1 MYNTFTDM
9 KLRKYK
15 YYFRK
20 PKSEITKDILSWLFI
35 AGTAIVIAGIS
46 PSFITNTLLKYRKLR
61 KYPKKRVA
69 STFSYLR
76 KRGLLNM
83 EQKDR
88 QVYISLT
95 DEGRRKAGMFQINSL
110 GIRRP
115 NKWDGKWRFLFFD
128 ITEKR
133 RPYREA
139 LRGMLKQLHFYP
151 FQKSVWVH
159 AFDCRAEV
167 ELLRDFFDLSED
179 ELRFITA
186 QDIGNVNKLKRFFH
200 LV

>member
-1 MYNTFTDM
+1 M
-9 KLRKYK
+9 KLGKYK

-20 PKSEITKDILSWLFI
+20 PKSEITKDVLSWLFV
-35 AGTAIVIAGIS
+35 AGSVVAMAGVS
-46 PSFITNTLLKYRKLR
+46 SSFIANILLKYQKLK

-76 KRGLLNM
+76 KRGLLNI
-83 EQKDR
+83 EKKDH

-95 DEGRRKAGMFQINSL
+95 NEGRKKAGMFQINSL

-115 NKWDGKWRFLFFD
+115 NKWDGQWRFLLFD
-128 ITEKR
+128 IAEKR

-159 AFDCRAEV
+159 AFDCRAEI
-167 ELLRDFFDLSED
+167 ELLRDFFGLSEN

-186 QDIGNVNKLKRFFH
+186 QDIGNENKLKHFFQ
-200 LV
+200 LF

>member
-1 MYNTFTDM
+1 MR
-9 KLRKYK
+9 LGKYK

-20 PKSEITKDILSWLFI
+20 PKSEITKDVLSWLFVAGAVVII
-35 AGTAIVIAGIS
+35 AGVS
-46 PSFITNTLLKYRKLR
+46 PSFIANILLKYRKLR
-61 KYPKKRVA
+61 KYPKKKVA

-76 KRGLLNM
+76 KRGLLNI
-83 EQKDR
+83 EKNGHQI
-88 QVYISLT
+88 YISLT
-95 DEGRRKAGMFQINSL
+95 DEGRKKAGIFQINNL

-115 NKWDGKWRFLFFD
+115 NKWDGNWRFLLFD
-128 ITEKR
+128 IKEKR

-167 ELLRDFFDLSED
+167 ELLKDFFGLSED
-179 ELRFITA
+179 ELRFLIT
-186 QDIGNVNKLKRFFH
+186 QDIGNQTKLERFFH
-200 LV
+200 LS